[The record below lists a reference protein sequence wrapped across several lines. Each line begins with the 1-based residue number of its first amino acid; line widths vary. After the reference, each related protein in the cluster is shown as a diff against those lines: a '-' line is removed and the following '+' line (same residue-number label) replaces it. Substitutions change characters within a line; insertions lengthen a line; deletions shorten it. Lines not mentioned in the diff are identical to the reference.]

1 MKKLVLILIVAF
13 VAGGVAMWMRSGQ
26 TIVLTTDSMYPT
38 LREGQKVKLK
48 PVSNED
54 ELFRRFQIVGYTY
67 ADRPDHVFVAR
78 IGGLPNEAISLRD
91 LGLFVNG
98 IRVNPP
104 VRVDYSRSIPMLH
117 REEIQELKLG
127 PDEYFLLGD
136 NPATA
141 LDGRYLGPTKRSN
154 IVGIVR
160 VRELKP
166 RDSTL

>member
-1 MKKLVLILIVAF
+1 MKKLVLILIVALMA
-13 VAGGVAMWMRSGQ
+13 VGIAMWMREGQ
-26 TIVLTTDSMYPT
+26 TVVLTTDSMHPT

-48 PVSNED
+48 AVSHD
-54 ELFRRFQIVGYTY
+54 DDLFRRFQIVGYTY
-67 ADRPDHVFVAR
+67 GDRPDHVFVAR
-78 IGGLPNEAISLRD
+78 IGGLPNEAISIRD
-91 LGLFVNG
+91 VGLFVNG
-98 IRVNPP
+98 TRVHPP
-104 VRVDYSRSIPMLH
+104 VPVDYSKSIPKLH

>member
-1 MKKLVLILIVAF
+1 MKKLVLILF
-13 VAGGVAMWMRSGQ
+13 VALIAGGFALWMRSGQ
-26 TIVLTTDSMYPT
+26 TVVLTTDSMHPT

-48 PVSNED
+48 AVRNED

-67 ADRPDHVFVAR
+67 GDQPDHVFVAR
-78 IGGLPNEAISLRD
+78 IGGLPNEAISIRD
-91 LGLFVNG
+91 SGLYVNG
-98 IRVNPP
+98 SRVNPP
-104 VRVDYSRSIPMLH
+104 VRVDYSQSIPMLH

-136 NPATA
+136 NSATA

-154 IVGIVR
+154 IVGIIR

-166 RDSTL
+166 RDPLL